1 MHFTN
6 LNYQEVIQKIFD
18 NLHPELHNGKL
29 ASYIPELA
37 NVKQNQLGIAI
48 ATLDGQTYTCG
59 DAHVPFSIQSISKV
73 FALALA
79 FERMG
84 NDIWKRVRKEPSGS
98 AFNSIVQ
105 LDYEKGIPRNPF
117 INAGAILITDILCS
131 RFVQPEFSVLQFIR
145 RLAQNNHIDYN
156 MKVASSELQ
165 YAHRNL
171 SIAYLMKSFDNLH
184 NDPRHVVKTYCTQC
198 AIEMTCLD
206 LAKAGLFLANK
217 GCIPTT
223 KECIIDDESAKKINA
238 IMLTCGAY
246 DAAGE
251 LAYRIGWPLKT
262 GVGGGILAI
271 VPNVLSVCVWSPG
284 LDNVGNS
291 YNGIKALEQL
301 EACTDLSVF

>member
-1 MHFTN
+1 MRVLN
-6 LNYQEVIQKIFD
+6 INYQAIIQKIVD
-18 NLHPELHNGKL
+18 ELQPDLHHGKL

-37 NVKQNQLGIAI
+37 KVKQNQLGIAI
-48 ATLDGQTYTCG
+48 TTLNGETYTYG

-73 FALALA
+73 FALTLA
-79 FERMG
+79 FQRMG
-84 NDIWKRVRKEPSGS
+84 DAIWQRVRKEPSGS

-117 INAGAILITDILCS
+117 INPGAILITDILCS

-145 RLAQNNHIDYN
+145 RLAQNEKIDYN
-156 MKVASSELQ
+156 MKVATSELQ
-165 YAHRNL
+165 HAQRNL
-171 SIAYLMKSFDNLH
+171 AIAYLMKSFNNLE
-184 NDPRHVVKTYCTQC
+184 NDPKHVVKTYCTQC
-198 AIEMTCLD
+198 AIEMNCLD

-217 GCIPTT
+217 GCIYAT
-223 KECIIDDESAKKINA
+223 KECVIDDESTKKINA

-284 LDNVGNS
+284 LDEVGNS
-291 YNGIKALEQL
+291 YNGVKALEQL
-301 EACTDLSVF
+301 ELYTDLSVF